1 MDIPAKKILELIA
14 AAHAMIERLPEN
26 EQYIHA
32 RDIAA
37 TLQLLID
44 EEVEALDKWA
54 DGVERDNAMVTAH
67 EDEMWFKAERGESA
81 IRRKL
86 WYVEGI

>member
-14 AAHAMIERLPEN
+14 AAHAMTEKLPEA

-32 RDIAA
+32 KDIAC
-37 TLQLLID
+37 TLQMLID
-44 EEVEALDKWA
+44 EEVEALDEWA
-54 DGVERDNAMVTAH
+54 DGVERVDAMVIAH
-67 EDEMWFKAERGESA
+67 EDEMWFKAERSESA

>member
-14 AAHAMIERLPEN
+14 AAHAMTEKLPEN

-32 RDIAA
+32 KDIAA
-37 TLQLLID
+37 TLQGLID
-44 EEVEALDKWA
+44 DEAEALDEWA
-54 DGVERDNAMVTAH
+54 DEMERVGAMVIAH
-67 EDEMWFKAERGESA
+67 EDEMLFKAERSESA

-86 WYVEGI
+86 GHVDGI